1 MLAHRYQ
8 FAVSVQLSRCSC
20 CHSDAQ
26 QHGLLQDEY
35 QYTRKNRITISP
47 GGIEYR
53 NFIEF
58 QWVGGYFIIPIRE
71 SSSLCY
77 LDARVDVAGYG
88 LRGLI
93 NRLIGQHQ
101 THIAIYAHMRLFAT
115 IQLGVEIGWNIDDS
129 MHILPLHQ
137 LFCFI
142 ETVAIVG
149 GLDIRR
155 SIVIADK
162 LAGSMAVAQVNN
174 RRIHLSNHLV
184 VVNPRVE
191 QRIAQRYQNAEDE
204 HTLIAE
210 HIAHFRL
217 PDEAHIPDSIDDLI

>member
-1 MLAHRYQ
+1 MLAYRYQ

-26 QHGLLQDEY
+26 QHGLLQNEY
-35 QYTRKNRITISP
+35 QHTRKNRITISP

-58 QWVGGYFIIPIRE
+58 QRMGGYFIIPIRE
-71 SSSLCY
+71 SSSLGN
-77 LDARVDVAGYG
+77 LDSRVDLACHTLCG
-88 LRGLI
+88 LE

-101 THIAIYAHMRLFAT
+101 THIAIYAYMRLFTT

-129 MHILPLHQ
+129 MHNLPLHQ
-137 LFCFI
+137 LLCFI

-174 RRIHLSNHLV
+174 RRIHLSHHLI

-191 QRIAQRYQNAEDE
+191 QRIAQRYQDAEDE

-210 HIAHFRL
+210 NIAHLRL